1 MNLLVYSNILKFKAY
16 SHTLFSLTTT
26 QIDPN
31 HLFWLTSNI
40 LTFLVI
46 IGGILLV
53 ILGMRRTETLK
64 TGAGPWVISGLAFT
78 LPTTLNE
85 IFDELEII
93 LTSDFYPDNLYQFFF
108 TFTPAFLLFAA
119 ILLTIGLYRQFL
131 IGEHFHQNL
140 VTKNLELD
148 SQRQELSNFAHTLSH
163 DLRNELSLIQSTLDL
178 IDRKK
183 DCDKRDIDLL
193 RRRTNLISSLLNRS
207 VSLAD
212 AGLIIGSKKTVN
224 LNKLFQEVSEA
235 VVPSSVKVK
244 IIDLPPVVA
253 DREKLYQVLKN
264 ILENAVL
271 HSNPKQ
277 IDITAE
283 IEENEV
289 QIRIANDGKPIQP
302 EIRGKMFKEDFSKEG
317 LGLKII
323 QRIIEA
329 HGWKISVNANGR
341 TFIITIPILGKNSK
355 NVL

>member
-1 MNLLVYSNILKFKAY
+1 MFFLSFFKHWSTNTLVSPLAIL
-16 SHTLFSLTTT
+16 TIN
-26 QIDPN
+26 QVDPN
-31 HLFWLTSNI
+31 HLFWLVSNI
-40 LTFLVI
+40 LILLVI
-46 IGGILLV
+46 TGGILLV
-53 ILGMRRTETLK
+53 ITGMRRSETLK
-64 TGAGPWVISGLAFT
+64 TGSGPWVISGLAFT
-78 LPTTLNE
+78 LPTILNE

-93 LTSDFYPDNLYQFFF
+93 LNSDFYPDNLYQFFF

-131 IGEHFHQNL
+131 IGEHLHQNL

-163 DLRNELSLIQSTLDL
+163 DLRNELSLIQATLDL

-183 DCDKRDIDLL
+183 DCDERDIDLL
-193 RRRTNLISSLLNRS
+193 RRRTDLISALLNRS
-207 VSLAD
+207 ISLAD
-212 AGLIIGSKKTVN
+212 AGLIIGPKNKVN
-224 LNKLFQEVSEA
+224 LNKLFQDVSEA

-244 IIDLPPVVA
+244 VTDVPPVVA
-253 DREKLYQVLKN
+253 DREKLYQVIKN

-283 IEENEV
+283 TGDAEV
-289 QIRIANDGKPIQP
+289 QIRIANDGKPIRP
-302 EIRGKMFKEDFSKEG
+302 EIRGKMFKEDLSDEG

-341 TFIITIPILGKNSK
+341 AFIITIPILKNNFESQ
-355 NVL
+355 L